1 MKILERFPT
10 KWIPVGRQKTRQNNN
25 LEPRADLIRSRLALA
40 AAAAALMVSTAAS
53 AAEMTILHA
62 GRLLAAPGQAPLA
75 AQSVIIKDGR
85 IAAVA
90 SGYVDAAS
98 AGAGA
103 DDTVRIIDLK
113 SRFVL
118 PGLIDGHVH
127 ILGEGNPDQRLQR
140 VEQSDA
146 DNAISGAHFAHKTL
160 MAGFT
165 SVRDLGAGSGDAIF
179 ALRDGIARGDIIGPR
194 IFAAG
199 ATVSVTGG
207 HGDGTQG
214 YRDDIA
220 RVLHNPSVCDGPDDC
235 RRAVREQV
243 RRGADQIKLTATGGV
258 LSNTAAGLEQQFAD
272 DELAAIVDAA
282 HKMGRKVAAHAHGV
296 GGVNAALK
304 AGVDSIEHG
313 TYLDNAS
320 IALFRK
326 SGAYLVPTILAGVTV
341 AERADDPNSWLTPPS
356 RAKAKEVGPRMLD
369 MARRARQGGVKVAF
383 GTDSGVSRHGENAR
397 EFELLV
403 EAGFTPMEAIRT
415 ATVHGADNLG
425 KSSELGAIEP
435 GKFADIIA
443 VDGDPLSN
451 IAALRTVGFVMK
463 GGVVFKE

>member
-1 MKILERFPT
+1 
-10 KWIPVGRQKTRQNNN
+10 
-25 LEPRADLIRSRLALA
+25 
-40 AAAAALMVSTAAS
+40 
-53 AAEMTILHA
+53 
-62 GRLLAAPGQAPLA
+62 
-75 AQSVIIKDGR
+75 
-85 IAAVA
+85 
-90 SGYVDAAS
+90 
-98 AGAGA
+98 
-103 DDTVRIIDLK
+103 
-113 SRFVL
+113 
-118 PGLIDGHVH
+118 
-127 ILGEGNPDQRLQR
+127 
-140 VEQSDA
+140 
-146 DNAISGAHFAHKTL
+146 
-160 MAGFT
+160 
-165 SVRDLGAGSGDAIF
+165 
-179 ALRDGIARGDIIGPR
+179 
-194 IFAAG
+194 
-199 ATVSVTGG
+199 
-207 HGDGTQG
+207 
-214 YRDDIA
+214 
-220 RVLHNPSVCDGPDDC
+220 
-235 RRAVREQV
+235 VREQV